1 MHLMHRT
8 VLILYDP
15 VSYGC
20 YGHIVC
26 LICIIRR
33 NYLFILDE

>member
-20 YGHIVC
+20 YGHTAG
-26 LICIIRR
+26 LFCINGR

>member
-20 YGHIVC
+20 YGYRVC
-26 LICIIRR
+26 LICINRH